1 MKKNIKFKKSQ
12 KGSSATYKY
21 LLVNLAKVFDEKRYV
36 FLVLFPFASD
46 EYEQCQYTEVE
57 HPIQTGT
64 VIHEHN

>member
-46 EYEQCQYTEVE
+46 EYEQCQL
-57 HPIQTGT
+57 HGPA
-64 VIHEHN
+64 